1 MPLAG
6 EVFNL
11 CTGKTLVGAVVN
23 LSRPN
28 SLMSLTD
35 LPANLEQGGAAM
47 QPRCSGQGDAL

>member
-1 MPLAG
+1 MLAG